1 MNLNGCS
8 GCMTI
13 HVHEEYECIIQWIPL
28 ITRAPEGTVQV
39 HLA

>member
-1 MNLNGCS
+1 MNLN

-13 HVHEEYECIIQWIPL
+13 HVHEEYEHIIQWIPL
-28 ITRAPEGTVQV
+28 ITRALAGTVQV